1 MDMEKEFTKAKNKK
15 CNICGKEITMD
26 EIKVNKII
34 MAITK
39 KKTCA
44 MVHKVCLLGR

>member
-15 CNICGKEITMD
+15 CNICGKEITID
-26 EIKVNKII
+26 DVRVNKVI
-34 MAITK
+34 MAIIK
-39 KKTCA
+39 NKRCA